1 VVVGAPLALLALLL
15 LAPSAD
21 AGWENHPAHFWLV
34 LLTAAVCVGLG
45 AMVGAAAQRRRDSR
59 TVLVAIACSTAA
71 GFLGLHALATPG
83 VLLGPNA
90 GFELATPVGLASAG
104 LIAAI
109 SVVEFGP
116 PAAHRIAARAG
127 WLLTAVLAAMAGW
140 ALISLAELP
149 PLDGPLGPDQLDGW
163 QVSLAVI
170 GVIGYSAAAVGYA
183 RLYRRRRAAF
193 PLFVALAFALLAEA
207 MVVIAFARSWKV
219 SWWEWHIL
227 MGIAFAVIAV
237 AARREWHQERFSS
250 LYLDDTVG
258 GSQDVSV
265 LLGDLAGFTRYSER
279 HDPTDVALM
288 LNTYFGRLIP
298 LIRESGGEVDKL
310 IGDAIMSVYNLH
322 GDQPDHPARAS
333 RAGLRLQSAAA
344 ELLVEHPDWPQ
355 LRVGVNTG
363 HVYVGLLG
371 ADRGHRTH
379 GVIGDAV
386 NLAARL
392 ESVARPGQVVIGEET
407 ARRLPSGSVL
417 DRLPDQA
424 LKGKTGPIQAHRLMD
439 LPGSPE

>member
-1 VVVGAPLALLALLL
+1 
-15 LAPSAD
+15 
-21 AGWENHPAHFWLV
+21 
-34 LLTAAVCVGLG
+34 
-45 AMVGAAAQRRRDSR
+45 
-59 TVLVAIACSTAA
+59 
-71 GFLGLHALATPG
+71 
-83 VLLGPNA
+83 
-90 GFELATPVGLASAG
+90 
-104 LIAAI
+104 
-109 SVVEFGP
+109 
-116 PAAHRIAARAG
+116 
-127 WLLTAVLAAMAGW
+127 MAGW

-149 PLDGPLGPDQLDGW
+149 PLDGPLGPDQLNGW

-265 LLGDLAGFTRYSER
+265 LLGDLAGFTSYSER

-439 LPGSPE
+439 LPPS

>member
-1 VVVGAPLALLALLL
+1 
-15 LAPSAD
+15 
-21 AGWENHPAHFWLV
+21 
-34 LLTAAVCVGLG
+34 
-45 AMVGAAAQRRRDSR
+45 MVGAAAQRRRDSR

-104 LIAAI
+104 VIAAI

-265 LLGDLAGFTRYSER
+265 LLGDLAGFTSYSER

-439 LPGSPE
+439 LPPS